1 MRKLLATLA
10 LSLGLVP
17 LQGQERLHRIP
28 SPIPGMKLMLR
39 QLPASAPRTGAPV
52 LILHGAT
59 FPSANAAAWAGKGT
73 SWMGTVAAMGRDVW
87 ALDFLGYG
95 GSDRYPEMARE
106 ALPGAPLGSLPGL
119 VEQVE
124 AAVAFICGRDGAV
137 DLVAHSAGTLVAGRY
152 AETHQNRVRRLVFFG
167 APGPQPPR
175 ASEAW
180 PSYFLMSAED
190 QWRGW
195 ESQVKGAGR
204 WTRSTADAW
213 AETYLTSDPDGMTR
227 RPPSVRVP
235 SGLMAIFGELER
247 TGHLPY
253 KPENLPMPTLLIL
266 GEWDAVTPLPQ
277 SLEIFQRL
285 PSPEKRLVLIGQA
298 GHRMHLEASRAA
310 FFSAVNAFLA
320 EGS

>member
-1 MRKLLATLA
+1 MRKLLAMLA
-10 LSLGLVP
+10 LSWGLVP

-28 SPIPGMKLMLR
+28 SPVPGMRLMLR
-39 QLPASAPRTGAPV
+39 QLPASGPRTGAPV

-59 FPSANAAAWAGKGT
+59 FPSANAAAWAGRGT
-73 SWMGTVAAMGRDVW
+73 SWMDAVAAAGRDAW

-95 GSDRYPEMARE
+95 GSDRYPDMERE

-119 VEQVE
+119 VAQVE
-124 AAVAFICGRDGAV
+124 AAVAYLCGRDGVV

-152 AETHQNRVRRLVFFG
+152 AETHPARVRRLVFFG

-180 PSYFLMSAED
+180 PSHFLMSAED

-195 ESQVKGAGR
+195 ESQVKAAGR

-213 AETYLTSDPDGMTR
+213 SEPYLDSDPEARMR

-247 TGHLPY
+247 TGRLPY
-253 KPENLPMPTLLIL
+253 RPENLPMPTLLIL
-266 GEWDAVTPLPQ
+266 GEWDLVTPLPQ
-277 SLEIFQRL
+277 SLAIFHRL

-298 GHRMHLEASRAA
+298 GHRMHLEASREMLFAE
-310 FFSAVNAFLA
+310 VNAFLA
-320 EGS
+320 AGR